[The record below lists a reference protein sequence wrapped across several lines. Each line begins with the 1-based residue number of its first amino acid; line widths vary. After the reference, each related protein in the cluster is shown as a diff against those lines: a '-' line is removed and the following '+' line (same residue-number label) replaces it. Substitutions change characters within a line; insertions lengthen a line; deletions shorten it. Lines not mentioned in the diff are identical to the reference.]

1 MENIRSVDELKAH
14 LDEMKA
20 EFDGLKK
27 AVRKP
32 DDAAVR
38 KAAAYSKAFWEHM
51 HTGMPENA
59 LREGSDGA
67 GGYLVPDE
75 YEDQLVEGL
84 KEHNIL
90 RSLAHTIPTTHDL
103 RIPVVLSNTTA
114 QWVNENGDYPDTEL
128 CFGQTVIS
136 AYKVATSV
144 LVSDELLEDSGIDLE
159 DYILKEMSAAI
170 GDAEEEAFFRGNGS
184 GKPTGLVSQVSVG
197 AVSAEVGDICIDD
210 VIDLIYSVRKPY
222 REKSVLVM
230 SDDAY
235 FKLHK
240 TKYANGRYI
249 WNPNYDK
256 DGYETFSGFRVY
268 TTKNLDVIDSGN
280 IPVLFGCFDYYW
292 IGDRGKRVIKRLVE
306 RYADHGQVAYIS
318 SERVDAKLVHPEAIK
333 GLKIKTPPN
342 E

>member
-1 MENIRSVDELKAH
+1 M
-14 LDEMKA
+14 
-20 EFDGLKK
+20 
-27 AVRKP
+27 
-32 DDAAVR
+32 
-38 KAAAYSKAFWEHM
+38 
-51 HTGMPENA
+51 
-59 LREGSDGA
+59 
-67 GGYLVPDE
+67 
-75 YEDQLVEGL
+75 
-84 KEHNIL
+84 
-90 RSLAHTIPTTHDL
+90 
-103 RIPVVLSNTTA
+103 
-114 QWVNENGDYPDTEL
+114 
-128 CFGQTVIS
+128 IS

-249 WNPNYDK
+249 WNHNYDK

>member
-1 MENIRSVDELKAH
+1 MNNVRTADELKSR
-14 LDEMKA
+14 LDKMKA

-27 AVRKP
+27 DHHPTDIASKE
-32 DDAAVR
+32 
-38 KAAAYSKAFWEHM
+38 KATVYSRAFWEHM
-51 HTGMPENA
+51 HTGMPENS

-75 YEDQLVEGL
+75 YEDKLVEGL

-114 QWVNENGDYPDTEL
+114 QWVNEGGDYTDTEP

-136 AYKVATSV
+136 AHKVAISI
-144 LVSDELLEDSGIDLE
+144 LVSDEMLEDSGIDLE
-159 DYILKEMSAAI
+159 DYILREISSAI
-170 GDAEEEAFFRGNGS
+170 GDAEEEAFFRGDGS

-197 AVSAEVGDICIDD
+197 TVSEEVGKICIDD
-210 VIDLIYSVRKPY
+210 VLNLIYSLRSTY
-222 REKSVLVM
+222 RDKSVLIM
-230 SDDAY
+230 SEEAFSELY
-235 FKLHK
+235 K

-256 DGYETFSGFRVY
+256 DGFETFSGYRVY
-268 TTKNLDVIDSGN
+268 TTKNLDGIDSGN
-280 IPVLFGCFDYYW
+280 IPVLFGCFDYFW

-333 GLKIKTPPN
+333 GLKIKTQPN

>member
-1 MENIRSVDELKAH
+1 MKAAITRIRSSA
-14 LDEMKA
+14 
-20 EFDGLKK
+20 
-27 AVRKP
+27 
-32 DDAAVR
+32 
-38 KAAAYSKAFWEHM
+38 
-51 HTGMPENA
+51 
-59 LREGSDGA
+59 
-67 GGYLVPDE
+67 
-75 YEDQLVEGL
+75 
-84 KEHNIL
+84 
-90 RSLAHTIPTTHDL
+90 
-103 RIPVVLSNTTA
+103 
-114 QWVNENGDYPDTEL
+114 
-128 CFGQTVIS
+128 S

-268 TTKNLDVIDSGN
+268 TTKNLDGIESGN

-333 GLKIKTPPN
+333 GLKIKTPFN